1 VATAWPY
8 TTPFRSRRSDRG
20 TGWLNIIGRRKPEF
34 AEATV
39 AQAMSTIARDIEKE
53 HPDTNTNAG
62 VLINSL
68 AKEIGKHVG
77 DQAIYTAFIVGICI
91 ALIACSNLAG
101 IYLAR
106 AWTRRREMAVRLA
119 LGAKKSRLARSEE
132 HTSELQSRFDLV
144 CRLLLE

>member
-1 VATAWPY
+1 
-8 TTPFRSRRSDRG
+8 
-20 TGWLNIIGRRKPEF
+20 
-34 AEATV
+34 
-39 AQAMSTIARDIEKE
+39 MSTIASDIEKE
-53 HPDTNTNAG
+53 HPDTTTNAG

-91 ALIACSNLAG
+91 AMNACSNLAG

-119 LGAKKSRLARSEE
+119 HAAKQSRL
-132 HTSELQSRFDLV
+132 SRQ
-144 CRLLLE
+144 LLTENALLMPAAIGLGLAIANTDGECN